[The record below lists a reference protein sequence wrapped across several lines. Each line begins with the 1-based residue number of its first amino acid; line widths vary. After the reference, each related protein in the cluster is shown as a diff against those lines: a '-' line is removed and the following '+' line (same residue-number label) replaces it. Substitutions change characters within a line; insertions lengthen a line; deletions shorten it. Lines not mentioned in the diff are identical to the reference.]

1 MAYSR
6 KRIDP
11 LDLQP
16 RKAIGVNLPFRGPGG
31 LSSTYESK
39 DAIKVN
45 ILNYFLTGRNE
56 RMLNVDFGAGLR
68 NLLFENATET
78 GLFEVKEVIVERVER
93 IFPRVI
99 INELTLEMDPKTGV
113 IVMHMTYSISET
125 NIQDSLAINFEA

>member
-68 NLLFENATET
+68 NLLFENATEI
-78 GLFEVKEVIVERVER
+78 GLSEVRESIIESLGVM
-93 IFPRVI
+93 FPRVI
-99 INELTLEMDPKTGV
+99 VNKLTLEMDPKTGV

>member
-6 KRIDP
+6 RRIDP

-78 GLFEVKEVIVERVER
+78 GLSEVKEVIVERVER

>member
-78 GLFEVKEVIVERVER
+78 GLSEVKEVIVERVER

>member
-45 ILNYFLTGRNE
+45 ILNYFLTGKNE

-68 NLLFENATET
+68 NLLFENASLT
-78 GLFEVKEVIVERVER
+78 GLSEVKEIIIERVEM

-99 INELTLEMDPKTGV
+99 IDKLTLEMDPKTGV

>member
-1 MAYSR
+1 MAYRR

-45 ILNYFLTGRNE
+45 ILNYFLTGKNE
-56 RMLNVDFGAGLR
+56 RMMNVGFGAGLR
-68 NLLFENATET
+68 NLLFENATVL
-78 GLFEVKEVIVERVER
+78 GLSEVKESILEDLGMM
-93 IFPRVI
+93 FPRVDVSV
-99 INELTLEMDPKTGV
+99 LTLEMNPKTGV
-113 IVMHMTYSISET
+113 IEMKMRYSISET

>member
-99 INELTLEMDPKTGV
+99 INKLTLEMDPKTGV